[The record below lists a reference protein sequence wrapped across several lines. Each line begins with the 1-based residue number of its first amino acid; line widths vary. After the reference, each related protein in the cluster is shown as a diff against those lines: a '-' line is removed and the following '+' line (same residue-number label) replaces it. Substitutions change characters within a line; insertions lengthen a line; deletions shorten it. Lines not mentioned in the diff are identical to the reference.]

1 MQDEKSAIETW
12 SEYAQAPDVRDTIA
26 EYLPLILSAA
36 GALGVAP
43 FAVMRWMNQ
52 DWIIAA
58 VDTIIVVG
66 FIFLGVYVYR
76 TRRVRATSIAI
87 AILSVGGTILTVYLR
102 GPQQVYWAFPALMA
116 SFYLL
121 KPREAVALTLTMTAF
136 LMPQLLRVAD
146 TFTATTVTIT
156 ILVTTAF
163 AYAFSVINNRQQ
175 RQLVRQ
181 ATRDPLTGAGN
192 RRALEQKLTALIA
205 AFQRNRTPASLIL
218 IDLDHFKTVN
228 DDHGHATGDQI
239 LQRIT
244 QIVNLRTR
252 VTDSLYRIGGEE
264 FILVVDGQNI
274 ERASQLAEQ
283 LRTLVEV
290 NELIPGRC
298 VTISAGVA
306 ELRRNET
313 IASWIMRAD
322 DALYRAKRAGRNR
335 TRLAS

>member
-1 MQDEKSAIETW
+1 MQEEKSAIETW

-36 GALGVAP
+36 GALGVLP
-43 FAVMRWMNQ
+43 FTVMRWMNQ

-58 VDTIIVVG
+58 VDTVIVAG

-76 TRRVRATSIAI
+76 TRRVRATSVAI

-121 KPREAVALTLTMTAF
+121 KPREAIALTLTMTAF

-146 TFTATTVTIT
+146 TFTATTVSIT

-175 RQLVRQ
+175 QQLMRQ

-192 RRALEQKLTALIA
+192 RRALESKLTELIA
-205 AFQRNRTPASLIL
+205 AFQRNRTPACVIL

-264 FILVVDGQNI
+264 FILVVDGQKI

-313 IASWIMRAD
+313 IESWIMRAD